1 MSQRGMIKGMG
12 LLQNKVLISVA
23 VAWLIAQFSK
33 PFLQYLRDREWN
45 WSWFFSA
52 GGMPSTHSAIIVA
65 ATTALGMLQGVG
77 SPEFALG
84 VAVSMVIL
92 YDAAGVRRQ
101 AGEHARVINAIIE
114 DLSHG
119 HPLKEENLTELLGH
133 TPGYVAICVVGGVVV
148 AVVVVTLMG
157 R

>member
-1 MSQRGMIKGMG
+1 MDIF
-12 LLQNKVLISVA
+12 QNKVLICIV
-23 VAWLIAQFSK
+23 VAWAIAQFSK
-33 PFLQYLRDREWN
+33 PFVQYLRTREWS

-65 ATTALGMLQGVG
+65 ATTAIGIRMGLA

-101 AGEHARVINAIIE
+101 AGEHARVINAIID

-119 HPLKEENLTELLGH
+119 HPLKEENLKELLGH
-133 TPGYVAICVVGGVVV
+133 TPGEVAVGFVVGL
-148 AVVVVTLMG
+148 VTAILMMTA
-157 R
+157 